1 MSSGHSALGLNRTE
15 ALLGLAM
22 VLYLWLSAPL
32 LAVMGIPY
40 DVPMG
45 SFPAKIHPG
54 TYVLALAALS
64 AWEAERWRLAGLK
77 TSLQRDPLL
86 HASLACMVA
95 CFAWAVLRHGPSGL
109 AFFIDTLMAPAIA
122 GLLITAQSDAARSR
136 LKQLVM
142 WLIVINAV
150 LALGEYASRVHLVP
164 GIKGSGE
171 DDPDAFFRA
180 TGLLGHPLTNAKVTV
195 TALPFIGALPW
206 ALRWRVAAV
215 VLLSLALLAFGGRTS
230 LVMGALVYGLA
241 GLACLL
247 VHIARGR
254 FSYLQLTGGAVGL
267 LLGMALVTAI
277 VLGTGLGDR
286 VFHNFTWDN
295 SADVRFLAWQTLDHF
310 GGTDIWMGQPIEG
323 IDHLAERVG
332 IDMRYEAIENFWVYM
347 LLLLGITGFL
357 PFVLGL
363 ALLAV
368 HLIQRSGLWQSL
380 AVLVYIVVASGT
392 NSLASKT
399 ISLLVLTVLVLTSA
413 PERAPRAARQ
423 PAPMGLRLKE
433 LQ

>member
-1 MSSGHSALGLNRTE
+1 MSSGHSARGLDRTE
-15 ALLGLAM
+15 ALLALAM

-32 LAVMGIPY
+32 LAVMGVPY

-54 TYVLALAALS
+54 TYVLVLATLS
-64 AWEAERWRLAGLK
+64 AWQAKGWRLDGLRM
-77 TSLQRDPLL
+77 SLQRAPLL
-86 HASLACMVA
+86 HACLACMVS

-122 GLLITAQSDAARSR
+122 GLLITSLPQVARLR
-136 LKQLVM
+136 ILQVVM
-142 WLIVINAV
+142 WLIVLNAA
-150 LALGEYASRVHLVP
+150 LALGEYLMRVHLVP

-206 ALRWRVAAV
+206 ALRWRVVAAV
-215 VLLSLALLAFGGRTS
+215 LLCLALLSFGGRTS
-230 LVMGALVYGLA
+230 LVMGALVYGSAGAAILLA
-241 GLACLL
+241 RM
-247 VHIARGR
+247 ARGR
-254 FSYLQLTGGAVGL
+254 FSYLQMTGGSVGL
-267 LLGMALVTAI
+267 LLGMALIAAV

-295 SADVRFLAWQTLDHF
+295 SADVRFLAWQTLTHF
-310 GGTDIWMGQPIEG
+310 GGTDVWMGLPIDG

-363 ALLAV
+363 AMLAV

-380 AVLVYIVVASGT
+380 AVLVYVVVASGT

-413 PERAPRAARQ
+413 PDRAPRTARQ
-423 PAPMGLRLKE
+423 PAPTGLRLQE